1 MSELSSSAKS
11 LNESAINKFA
21 SFFNTLGY
29 SIKVFS
35 ENSEIVNSFKDAIDK
50 IVDIVNNGIDDNNL
64 VIRPVLDLTNVRTGL
79 DNINAMLGSSPYIGA
94 IGRAESINSIM
105 NHNLDSS
112 NADILSAIRDL
123 SNKLDNMSSNTY
135 NINGITYDDGSN
147 IQEAV
152 KQIVRAARIE
162 RRI

>member
-1 MSELSSSAKS
+1 MQ
-11 LNESAINKFA
+11 
-21 SFFNTLGY
+21 TLLKISNG
-29 SIKVFS
+29 I
-35 ENSEIVNSFKDAIDK
+35 NSFNPNSIFNISDAIKK
-50 IVDIVNNGIDDNNL
+50 IIDTISNGIDDSNL
-64 VIRPVLDLTNVRTGL
+64 TIRPVLDLTNVKSGI
-79 DNINAMLGSSPYIGA
+79 DNMNAMLNSCPYIGT

>member
-1 MSELSSSAKS
+1 MGELSSSANS
-11 LNESAINKFA
+11 LNENAINKFV

-35 ENSEIVNSFKDAIDK
+35 ENSEIVNSFKATIDK

-79 DNINAMLGSSPYIGA
+79 DNMNAMLGSSPYIGA

-105 NHNLDSS
+105 NHNIDSS

-135 NINGITYDDGSN
+135 NINGVTYDDGSN

>member
-1 MSELSSSAKS
+1 M
-11 LNESAINKFA
+11 
-21 SFFNTLGY
+21 
-29 SIKVFS
+29 
-35 ENSEIVNSFKDAIDK
+35 
-50 IVDIVNNGIDDNNL
+50 
-64 VIRPVLDLTNVRTGL
+64 
-79 DNINAMLGSSPYIGA
+79 NAMLGSSPYIGA

-105 NHNLDSS
+105 NHNIDSS

-135 NINGITYDDGSN
+135 NINGVTYDDGSN